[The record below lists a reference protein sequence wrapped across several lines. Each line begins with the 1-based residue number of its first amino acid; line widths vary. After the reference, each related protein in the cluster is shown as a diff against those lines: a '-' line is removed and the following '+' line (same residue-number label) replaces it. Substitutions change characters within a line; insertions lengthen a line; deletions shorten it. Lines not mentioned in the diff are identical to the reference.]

1 MTRMTAAELDAFLH
15 REFPQVDGQ
24 GYRVEEVRDRFA
36 RLRLPFHED
45 HLRPGGTVSGP
56 ALMSLADTAMYVV
69 VLAMIGEV
77 PLAVTTSLNIN
88 FMRRP
93 GPVDVIADA
102 RILKLGRRL
111 AVGDV
116 ALYSDG
122 DPEMVAHA
130 TLTYSI
136 PDRR

>member
-1 MTRMTAAELDAFLH
+1 MTAAELDAFLH

-24 GYRVEEVRDRFA
+24 GYRVEEMRDRFA
-36 RLRLPFHED
+36 RLRLPFHEG

-56 ALMSLADTAMYVV
+56 TLMSLADTAMYVV

-136 PDRR
+136 PDKR

>member
-1 MTRMTAAELDAFLH
+1 MTRMTAEQLDAFLH
-15 REFPQVDGQ
+15 REFPQVDRQ
-24 GYRVEEVRDRFA
+24 GYRVEEVRERFA
-36 RLRLPFHED
+36 RVRLPFHED

-56 ALMSLADTAMYVV
+56 TLMSLADTAMYVV

-77 PLAVTTSLNIN
+77 PLAVTTSLNVN

-93 GPVDVIADA
+93 SPVDVIAEA
-102 RILKLGRRL
+102 RLLKLGRRL

-116 ALYSDG
+116 AMYSDG

>member
-15 REFPQVDGQ
+15 REFPQVDRQ

-36 RLRLPFHED
+36 RVRLPFHED

-56 ALMSLADTAMYVV
+56 ALMSLADTAMC
-69 VLAMIGEV
+69 
-77 PLAVTTSLNIN
+77 
-88 FMRRP
+88 
-93 GPVDVIADA
+93 
-102 RILKLGRRL
+102 
-111 AVGDV
+111 
-116 ALYSDG
+116 SDG

-136 PDRR
+136 PDKR

>member
-15 REFPQVDGQ
+15 REFPQVDRN
-24 GYRVEEVRDRFA
+24 GYRVEEVRDDFA
-36 RLRLPFHED
+36 RVRLPFHED

-69 VLAMIGEV
+69 ILAMIGEV
-77 PLAVTTSLNIN
+77 PLAVTTNLNIN

-102 RILKLGRRL
+102 RLLKLGKRL

-116 ALYSDG
+116 SMYSDG

-136 PDRR
+136 PAQR

>member
-1 MTRMTAAELDAFLH
+1 MTRMTAAEIDAFLH
-15 REFPQVDGQ
+15 REFPQVDRN
-24 GYRVEEVRDRFA
+24 GYRVEEVRERFA
-36 RLRLPFHED
+36 RVRLPFHDD

-56 ALMSLADTAMYVV
+56 ALMALADMAMYVV

-77 PLAVTTSLNIN
+77 ALAVTTNLSIN

-93 GPVDVIADA
+93 GPVDVLAEA
-102 RILKLGRRL
+102 RLLKLGKRL

-116 ALYSDG
+116 AMYSDG

-136 PDRR
+136 PDKR

>member
-1 MTRMTAAELDAFLH
+1 MTRMTATELDAFLH
-15 REFPQVDGQ
+15 REFPQVDRQ

-36 RLRLPFHED
+36 RVRLPFHED

-56 ALMSLADTAMYVV
+56 TLMSLADTAMYVV

-102 RILKLGRRL
+102 RLLKLGRRP

-116 ALYSDG
+116 AMYSDG

-136 PDRR
+136 PDKR

>member
-1 MTRMTAAELDAFLH
+1 MTRLTAAELDAFLH
-15 REFPQVDGQ
+15 REFPQVDRN
-24 GYRVEEVRDRFA
+24 GYRVEEVGDHFA
-36 RLRLPFHED
+36 RVRLPFHED

-69 VLAMIGEV
+69 ILAMIGEV
-77 PLAVTTSLNIN
+77 PLAVTTNLNIN

-102 RILKLGRRL
+102 RLLKLGKRL

-116 ALYSDG
+116 SMYSDG

-136 PDRR
+136 PAQR

>member
-1 MTRMTAAELDAFLH
+1 MTRMTAEQLDAFLH
-15 REFPQVDGQ
+15 REFPQVDRQ
-24 GYRVEEVRDRFA
+24 GYRVEEVRERFA
-36 RLRLPFHED
+36 RVRLPFHED

-77 PLAVTTSLNIN
+77 PLAVTTSLNVN

-93 GPVDVIADA
+93 GPVDVVAEA
-102 RILKLGRRL
+102 RLLKLGRRL

-116 ALYSDG
+116 AMYSEG

>member
-15 REFPQVDGQ
+15 REFPQVDRND
-24 GYRVEEVRDRFA
+24 YRVEEVRDDFA
-36 RLRLPFHED
+36 RVRLPFHED

-69 VLAMIGEV
+69 ILAMIGEV
-77 PLAVTTSLNIN
+77 PLAVTTNLNIN

-102 RILKLGRRL
+102 RLLKLGKRL

-116 ALYSDG
+116 AMYSEG

-136 PDRR
+136 PVQR

>member
-1 MTRMTAAELDAFLH
+1 MTRMTATELDAFLH
-15 REFPQVDGQ
+15 REFPQVDRQ

-36 RLRLPFHED
+36 RVRLPFHED

-56 ALMSLADTAMYVV
+56 TLMSLADTAMYVV

-102 RILKLGRRL
+102 RLLKLGRRL

-116 ALYSDG
+116 AMYSDG

-136 PDRR
+136 PDKR

>member
-1 MTRMTAAELDAFLH
+1 MTRMTAVELDAFLH
-15 REFPQVDGQ
+15 REFPQVDRQ

-36 RLRLPFHED
+36 RVRLPFHED

-56 ALMSLADTAMYVV
+56 TLMSLADTAMYVV

-93 GPVDVIADA
+93 GPVDVLADA
-102 RILKLGRRL
+102 RLLKLGRRL

-116 ALYSDG
+116 AMYSDG

-136 PDRR
+136 PDKR